1 MRVAG
6 AVTLGRRLARV
17 GRDRCASDGCAVHRE
32 VTARV
37 VTWMMMTRVTPA
49 RGMTS
54 AIERADGVTN
64 VAHGACLCREVLAQT
79 AKRCKERSNHYAT
92 FGCSL
97 VGDVLDAT
105 SNAHRAFGKSHWID
119 GDARVQEAVRQMHLT
134 DLSAL
139 VVMDRVALD
148 ADQSGSITDEE
159 LVMSAQNNAIIG
171 IVTERDYLNA
181 VARGVITPKT
191 KVSEIMTSFRDA
203 STKVS
208 RLVCVS
214 PQDTALAAMESM
226 TTHRLRH
233 IPVISSKGIDTTN
246 KSPIEPRVLGVV
258 SIGEILKALLAESR
272 NEIEHLEHYIL
283 GLE

>member
-1 MRVAG
+1 MRGALASWRRASSVA
-6 AVTLGRRLARV
+6 R
-17 GRDRCASDGCAVHRE
+17 RCARSEGLD
-32 VTARV
+32 
-37 VTWMMMTRVTPA
+37 A
-49 RGMTS
+49 RGRMWTTAASVGGS
-54 AIERADGVTN
+54 ARGLESDARERGLESDAL
-64 VAHGACLCREVLAQT
+64 APCLCRNVLAQA

-105 SNAHRAFGKSHWID
+105 SDAHRAFGKSHWID

-139 VVMDRVALD
+139 VVMDRAALD
-148 ADQSGSITDEE
+148 ADQSGDITDEE
-159 LVMSAQNNAIIG
+159 LAMSAQNNAIIG
-171 IVTERDYLNA
+171 IITERDYLNA
-181 VARGVITPKT
+181 VARGMITPT
-191 KVSEIMTSFRDA
+191 TTVSEIMTSFRDA

-233 IPVISSKGIDTTN
+233 IPVISSKGIDTKN

-258 SIGEILKALLAESR
+258 SIGEVLKALLAESR